1 MKKLNIL
8 FFFFVVTF
16 TNAQSIDFVPSGENI
31 NIPIVDPEQNFC
43 GSTTVEN
50 LHIND
55 VNAIIKWYSSET
67 GGTPLNSSFKLTSG
81 IYYASQII
89 DGNESTRTP
98 VFVTINY
105 TNVPNVRIKQKF
117 RKSATVAD
125 LKINNDGASTNWYNS
140 AISAAPI
147 SASTPLTSG
156 TYYVSQILNGCES
169 DRVSVLVSV
178 KP

>member
-8 FFFFVVTF
+8 FFFFVVSF

-55 VNAIIKWYSSET
+55 VNAVIKWYSSET

-125 LKINNDGASTNWYNS
+125 LKVNNDGAPTNWYNS